1 MWSYMQQNSNV
12 WFVCKM
18 AGGRNDYL
26 NGTPDPIKEREENR
40 QLARQ
45 TTLQTFKKKGFVAL
59 KTKKNG
65 LN

>member
-1 MWSYMQQNSNV
+1 MEVGV
-12 WFVCKM
+12 WFACKM

-26 NGTPDPIKEREENR
+26 NGRPDPIKEREENH

-45 TTLQTFKKKGFVAL
+45 TTFNKKTEFVAL
-59 KTKKNG
+59 KTTKNG